1 MATGIIRI
9 LVGSA
14 VAALALAAAA
24 LAVEGYNAAAPQSRD
39 TTVRLQPQDPT
50 GSYNVAALKAMGAR
64 YEAMADYYRVQSRST
79 TAGRQHRREQ
89 APQQH
94 RECLG
99 PPYWAPTPVAC

>member
-39 TTVRLQPQDPT
+39 TTVRLQGST
-50 GSYNVAALKAMGAR
+50 ASYNLAALKAMGAR
-64 YEAMADYYRVQSRST
+64 YEAMADCYLGQSRNA
-79 TAGRQHRREQ
+79 TARQQHRRGQ
-89 APQQH
+89 TGQLH

-99 PPYWAPTPVAC
+99 PPYWAPTPVPC